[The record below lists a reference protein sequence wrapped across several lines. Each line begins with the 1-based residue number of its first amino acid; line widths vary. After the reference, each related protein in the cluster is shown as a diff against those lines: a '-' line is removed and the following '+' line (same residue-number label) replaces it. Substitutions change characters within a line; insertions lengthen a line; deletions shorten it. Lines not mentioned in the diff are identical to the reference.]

1 MVAISYSES
10 SFRDPGHAQIDPLAQ
25 AVERAFIE
33 EQMGRNALGTAEW
46 ELQAKKE
53 AWAMQKKQ
61 ADTSGQLATQFL
73 STWGGAMNDLKGMFG
88 AAGEN
93 LTNVTKLLSGSGG
106 DMPAEMKGYLGTIT
120 DLQKTMTDNYTSY
133 QTQFA
138 PTEQEFLKG
147 AREEMGARREVTG
160 RLLKEGEAR
169 PEDAAMRAGT
179 DVKLQAEIGQ
189 RESAREL
196 MSMGVDPSGGRFG
209 ALSRKS
215 AIQTAGEQAKAMNT
229 ARITE
234 RNRATQVNLATAA
247 QLRPEQLAAT
257 ATNIRGEGT
266 KMLGATADIARAG
279 ADIVGKQQAIDLARL
294 QGLTQLGTAQ
304 AGLASQYAQGV
315 VQPFGEL
322 AGYYL
327 GKAGGTINPAGISTS
342 TAPTVTSKRTTA
354 VPTKPAAKTPEYDV
368 GNASRERALSQSQ
381 GKKAPNYLWGIDS
394 AEPQWG

>member
-1 MVAISYSES
+1 
-10 SFRDPGHAQIDPLAQ
+10 
-25 AVERAFIE
+25 
-33 EQMGRNALGTAEW
+33 
-46 ELQAKKE
+46 
-53 AWAMQKKQ
+53 
-61 ADTSGQLATQFL
+61 
-73 STWGGAMNDLKGMFG
+73 
-88 AAGEN
+88 
-93 LTNVTKLLSGSGG
+93 
-106 DMPAEMKGYLGTIT
+106 MPAEMKGYLGTIT